1 MRKTDKKT
9 ENQLR
14 IALTDVCEIALEEFS
29 GFQWLTHL
37 VNYTDFPNSLK
48 VICVFD
54 TNDNLNNFTAAN
66 NHQRLNTL
74 IQKKLLEMSI
84 NTNNITNH
92 VLYDTEENCDKY
104 DNGKWA
110 NRLARK

>member
-14 IALTDVCEIALEEFS
+14 IALTDVCEIALEEFT

-37 VNYTDFPNSLK
+37 VNYADFPKSLK
-48 VICVFD
+48 VACIFD

-66 NHQRLNTL
+66 NHQKLNTL
-74 IQKKLLEMSI
+74 IQKKLLEIGININSI
-84 NTNNITNH
+84 NGQ
-92 VLYDTEENCDKY
+92 VSYDTEENCDKT
-104 DNGKWA
+104 DNGKWPD
-110 NRLARK
+110 RLARK